1 MSSRL
6 ITALAF
12 AADRHRHQRRKDQE
26 ASPYVNHLIAVAE
39 VLANAGG
46 VEDEDLL
53 IAAVLHDVVEDTKTS
68 LAEVEARFGARV
80 AGWVAEVSDD
90 KSRPSAERKRLQI
103 EHAPLL
109 SPGAKQLKI
118 ADKICNVR
126 DILRAPP
133 AGWSAER
140 RRAYVAWAGS
150 VVNELRGSNAALE
163 ACFDTLYAEVEA
175 HLRELPGS

>member
-6 ITALAF
+6 LTALAF
-12 AADRHRHQRRKDQE
+12 AADRHRHQRRKDRE

-39 VLANAGG
+39 VLADVGS
-46 VEDEDLL
+46 VTDEDLL
-53 IAAVLHDVVEDTKTS
+53 IAAVLHDVVEDTRTS
-68 LAEVEARFGARV
+68 LAEVETRFGARV

-103 EHAPLL
+103 EHAPSL

-126 DILRAPP
+126 DMTTSPP
-133 AGWSAER
+133 REWPPER
-140 RRAYVAWAGS
+140 VRAYIAWSIQVVAGCRGINPALDRIFDQ
-150 VVNELRGSNAALE
+150 VVSTDNP
-163 ACFDTLYAEVEA
+163 DD
-175 HLRELPGS
+175 P